1 MAITEAI
8 GSRRDGESFTAE
20 IAKLIPTLR
29 GLARIL
35 YRNEES
41 AADLTQETLA
51 KAWAGRS
58 SFTPGTNLKAWL
70 FTIMRNQFRSDARRA
85 WRQMPWDEQAA
96 ERIPTPGAEQIWML
110 ELKDTVRALKS
121 LSKRQRDALI
131 LVGVGG
137 LSSEDS
143 AAMLDCRPTAV
154 KSRVSRAREAMRSM
168 LEGRAPLKSRRDKG
182 DIIAELAGELAI
194 LTAHPLSKIERSTKT
209 A

>member
-1 MAITEAI
+1 
-8 GSRRDGESFTAE
+8 
-20 IAKLIPTLR
+20 
-29 GLARIL
+29 
-35 YRNEES
+35 
-41 AADLTQETLA
+41 
-51 KAWAGRS
+51 
-58 SFTPGTNLKAWL
+58 
-70 FTIMRNQFRSDARRA
+70 MRNQFRSEARRA

-121 LSKRQRDALI
+121 LSKRQREALI
-131 LVGVGG
+131 LAGVGG

-182 DIIAELAGELAI
+182 DVIAELAGELAI
-194 LTAHPLSKIERSTKT
+194 LTAHPLSNTERSAKIV
-209 A
+209 